1 VAEEIA
7 EGPISEIEPMAGCDC
22 SMCTNARILEE
33 LETEPVSPSTARSR
47 ATRLLMQY
55 LTPEQAEDWEAN
67 HAINVRGS
75 NGHLWRITPTCMGE
89 HRSMIRD
96 DGVGTAVWPIGLSI
110 RADFALAMKLELESN
125 EQRVFDAGCH
135 DRYMGTCPRPH
146 DYDGAL

>member
-7 EGPISEIEPMAGCDC
+7 EGPVSEFAPVPGCDC
-22 SMCTNARILEE
+22 SMCTNARIWEGLER
-33 LETEPVSPSTARSR
+33 VSPSTARSR

-75 NGHLWRITPTCMGE
+75 DGHLWRITPEYMGE

-96 DGVGTAVWPIGLSI
+96 DGVGTAVWPVGLSI

-125 EQRVFDAGCH
+125 EQRVYDAGCH
-135 DRYMGTCPRPH
+135 DHFMGTRPRPH
-146 DYDGAL
+146 DYGGAL